1 MQSDR
6 RDAPGRIDICVDTKI
21 EILQWMTRT
30 REAQGLS
37 GTVSL
42 DPELHAMTL
51 AAVERAR
58 RAASQ
63 RRDQRAQ
70 AA

>member
-1 MQSDR
+1 M
-6 RDAPGRIDICVDTKI
+6 DTNK
-21 EILQWMTRT
+21 EIIAWMTRT

-37 GTVSL
+37 GTVSI

-51 AAVERAR
+51 AAIERAR
-58 RAASQ
+58 RVALS
-63 RRDQRAQ
+63 RIDKTAQ